1 MKVGD
6 RRLLFATAF
15 LRALATGMVGVMLG
29 IYLARLEMDARAMGI
44 GLVPPRPRRGPR
56 AGSTPGRRPHAQ
68 GISLVTPLFIGAGLK
83 VLYDVLL
90 YVSFRR
96 LKPPEERESP
106 A

>member
-1 MKVGD
+1 MRVGMWAVAPA
-6 RRLLFATAF
+6 FAGF
-15 LRALATGMVGVMLG
+15 FM
-29 IYLARLEMDARAMGI
+29 
-44 GLVPPRPRRGPR
+44 
-56 AGSTPGRRPHAQ
+56 Q